1 MLGRTIKSKN
11 GQYKLIDVRGSGS
24 MATVYVSRDLGS
36 NRIFAIKV
44 LRPEIANQGEFLER
58 FHREAQILMV
68 LTDPHIVRPVEYGD
82 DGDAHYIVMDYIDGS
97 TLKEQILAEAPFSP
111 LRALDA
117 ALQAAEGLNAAY
129 TQKKVVHRDIKPQN
143 ILVTTKNV
151 IKLTDFGMA
160 RAQESVTLTGSNVFM
175 GTPYYVAPEQADD
188 SRNADIRSDLYS
200 LACVLFEMLTSQVPY
215 DGTNAVDV
223 VVKHV
228 RNPIPSACGF
238 VPELPSAFDTFFQK
252 AMAKSPA
259 NRFQTPNDF
268 IHALEELKR
277 LVPGFDSPPRAQSTG
292 AMQMADAYS
301 PPPVVADYPGPKPSV
316 PSGAQSPDS
325 RPLLKPRLTLLPTG
339 QIIQLTGPQAII
351 GRSDPHRQIYPEVDL
366 SALDTDRMVS
376 RRQARVLQHDGRF
389 FVEDLRALNVT
400 RLNGVPLRP
409 NEERELA
416 EGDILRA
423 GNIELRFNLRDN

>member
-1 MLGRTIKSKN
+1 MLGRTIKGKN

-24 MATVYVSRDLGS
+24 MATVYVSRDLNS
-36 NRIFAIKV
+36 NRIFAVKI

-82 DGDAHYIVMDYIDGS
+82 DDDAHFIVMDYIDGS
-97 TLKEQILAEAPFSP
+97 TLKEQIIADAPFSP
-111 LRALDA
+111 QRALDS

-151 IKLTDFGMA
+151 VKLTDFGMA

-188 SRNADIRSDLYS
+188 SRSADIRSDLYS
-200 LACVLFEMLTSQVPY
+200 LGCVVFEMLTGQVPY

-238 VPELPSAFDTFFQK
+238 VPALPAAFDIFFQK
-252 AMAKSPA
+252 ALAKSPG
-259 NRFQTPNDF
+259 NRFQTPLEF
-268 IHALEELKR
+268 IRELEELKQAAG
-277 LVPGFDSPPRAQSTG
+277 VSGAPGEFR
-292 AMQMADAYS
+292 
-301 PPPVVADYPGPKPSV
+301 
-316 PSGAQSPDS
+316 PSGSRITEEMLEAQPAPVATAARPDVRPSSSPQGQT
-325 RPLLKPRLTLLPTG
+325 KPKLTLLSTG
-339 QIIQLTGPQAII
+339 QVVQLTGSQAII

-409 NEERELA
+409 NEERELYD
-416 EGDILRA
+416 GDILRA
-423 GNIELRFNLRDN
+423 GNIEIRFSLRDN

>member
-1 MLGRTIKSKN
+1 MLGRTIKSKTA
-11 GQYKLIDVRGSGS
+11 QYKLIDVRGSGS

-36 NRIFAIKV
+36 NRIFAVKV
-44 LRPEIANQGEFLER
+44 LRPEIANQEEFRDR

-68 LTDPHIVRPVEYGD
+68 LTDPHIVRLVEYGD
-82 DGDAHYIVMDYIDGS
+82 DEDIHYIVMDYIDGA
-97 TLKEQILAEAPFSP
+97 TLKEQIIADAPFGP
-111 LRALDA
+111 QRALDV

-129 TQKKVVHRDIKPQN
+129 TQKKVVHRDVKPQN
-143 ILVTTKNV
+143 ILVTTRNV
-151 IKLTDFGMA
+151 VKLTDFGMA
-160 RAQESVTLTGSNVFM
+160 RAQESVTWTGSNVFM

-188 SRNADIRSDLYS
+188 GHSADTRSDLYS
-200 LACVLFEMLTSQVPY
+200 LACVIFEMLTGQVPY

-238 VPELPSAFDTFFQK
+238 VPELPSAFDAFFQK
-252 AMAKSPA
+252 AMAKSPG
-259 NRFQTPNDF
+259 NRFQTPLEF
-268 IHALEELKR
+268 IRELEELKQ
-277 LVPGFDSPPRAQSTG
+277 LVGTAGLPAEFRASGGRVTEEMLEAQAAPAYNLPRPEVKPAS
-292 AMQMADAYS
+292 
-301 PPPVVADYPGPKPSV
+301 GPQVQTKP
-316 PSGAQSPDS
+316 
-325 RPLLKPRLTLLPTG
+325 KLTLLSTG
-339 QIIQLTGPQAII
+339 QVIQLTGTQAII

-409 NEERELA
+409 NEERELYD
-416 EGDILRA
+416 GDILRA
-423 GNIELRFNLRDN
+423 GNIEIRFSLRDN

>member
-1 MLGRTIKSKN
+1 MLGRTIKGKI

-24 MATVYVSRDLGS
+24 MATVYVSRDLNS
-36 NRIFAIKV
+36 NRIFAVKI

-82 DGDAHYIVMDYIDGS
+82 DDDAHFIVMDYIDGS
-97 TLKEQILAEAPFSP
+97 TLKEQIIADAPFAP
-111 LRALDA
+111 QRALDA

-188 SRNADIRSDLYS
+188 SRSADIRSDLYS
-200 LACVLFEMLTSQVPY
+200 LACVVFEMVTGQVPY

-228 RNPIPSACGF
+228 RNPIPSACGII
-238 VPELPSAFDTFFQK
+238 PDLPDAFDVFFQK
-252 AMAKSPA
+252 AMAKAPA
-259 NRFQTPNDF
+259 NRFQTPLEF
-268 IHALEELKR
+268 IRELEGLKQAVGASGGPFEFR
-277 LVPGFDSPPRAQSTG
+277 PSGSHITEEMLDAPAAPVAASPRPE
-292 AMQMADAYS
+292 
-301 PPPVVADYPGPKPSV
+301 VKP
-316 PSGAQSPDS
+316 PSGAQGQTTP
-325 RPLLKPRLTLLPTG
+325 KLTLLSTG
-339 QIIQLTGPQAII
+339 QVVLLTGSQAII

-409 NEERELA
+409 NEERELYD
-416 EGDILRA
+416 GDILRA
-423 GNIELRFNLRDN
+423 GNIEIRFSLHDN